1 MRERRTSL
9 EIERMIA
16 EDNARLAEMT
26 DEDIDYSDIP
36 PTTDWTGAVRG
47 KYYRPVKDRVTLRI
61 DRDVLAWFRSTE
73 EKYQTAINAALRE
86 HMERH
91 RKAS

>member
-1 MRERRTSL
+1 
-9 EIERMIA
+9 MIA